1 MQTILDVFKEFQ
13 NKNIWW
19 APEQFQDIQDT
30 RIRDG
35 VRKAY
40 RIPSEYLTTLI
51 TKGTVE
57 DMTAF
62 ETALD
67 EQVGI
72 MKTAALAGLLD
83 LLYKHDQSHT
93 VVSEEVIQWY
103 RQKKWNFPLFTFEQ
117 TKLETIDQE
126 TDPKKI
132 DTMQEASDETPAR

>member
-19 APEQFQDIQDT
+19 SPEQFQDIQDT

-40 RIPSEYLTTLI
+40 RTPSEYLTTL
-51 TKGTVE
+51 TTRGTVE

-67 EQVGI
+67 EQVCI

-83 LLYKHDQSHT
+83 LLYKLDQSQN

-103 RQKKWNFPLFTFEQ
+103 RQKNWKFPLFTFEVTTVQ
-117 TKLETIDQE
+117 TKEPDMDL
-126 TDPKKI
+126 KKI
-132 DTMQEASDETPAR
+132 DTASSK